1 MKEAIS
7 FIDNSNDMKIE
18 FKKKKEIYTELDDN
32 PEWYEGRIKF
42 FDYSKNKM
50 YGFIEPEDGGS
61 DMFIHKQQLDD
72 SNIPLEFIQNNK
84 EILISYRV

>member
-32 PEWYEGRIKF
+32 PE
-42 FDYSKNKM
+42 
-50 YGFIEPEDGGS
+50 
-61 DMFIHKQQLDD
+61 
-72 SNIPLEFIQNNK
+72 
-84 EILISYRV
+84 